1 MQDPNIVNEALLNGA
16 FFVGRSW
23 SRYLVVCGGA
33 FILFWVV
40 MAKRLDHRR
49 CQRTI
54 PERRIQ
60 WIEFK
65 HSLLGIIFFMIPSVA
80 ATPLYFSGHLK
91 LITDPTATHPAII
104 ALSFVL
110 FIIGA
115 DTWFYWTHRA
125 MHDSRIYRWT
135 HELHHISE
143 QPSPLA
149 GYAFSLVEGI
159 VLGLY
164 LPLVLLVFPINRVML
179 WVFVFWFSFLEAYV
193 HLGFEVLPRWV
204 ARSRVGKFLGTAV
217 FHDMHHENGAYNFGV
232 YFTWWDRMMGTIHPD
247 YTERYEQVTAR
258 PLFWRPPGDGPRSP
272 EQVPEPSV

>member
-1 MQDPNIVNEALLNGA
+1 MDDTNIVSEALVNGG
-16 FFVGRSW
+16 FFVGRTW
-23 SRYLVVCGGA
+23 LRYLVVCGGA
-33 FILFWVV
+33 FLLFWVAF
-40 MAKRLDHRR
+40 AKRLKHRR
-49 CQRTI
+49 CQQTI

-60 WIEFK
+60 WIELK
-65 HSLLGIIFFMIPSVA
+65 NSLLGVIFFMIPSVL
-80 ATPLYFSGHLK
+80 ATPLYLSGHIK
-91 LITDPTATHPAII
+91 LILDPSATSPWMI

-125 MHDSRIYRWT
+125 MHDSRVYRFT
-135 HELHHISE
+135 HELHHISV

-149 GYAFSLVEGI
+149 GYAFSVFEGF

-164 LPLVLLVFPINRVML
+164 LPLVLLFVPINRVML

-193 HLGFEVLPRWV
+193 HLGFEILPRWV
-204 ARSRVGKFLGTAV
+204 ARNPISKYLGTAV

-247 YTERYEQVTAR
+247 YTQRYEQVTEH
-258 PLFWRPPGDGPRSP
+258 PLAWRPEP
-272 EQVPEPSV
+272 EAEAPAAST